1 MIIINGEF
9 ADQAEGKSLSSYL
22 SESGYKQEKVA
33 VERNGKI
40 VPKSEYDDTVLR
52 DNDEVEIVSF
62 VGGG

>member
-1 MIIINGEF
+1 MIKINGELL
-9 ADQAEGKSLSSYL
+9 DQAEGKSLSAYL
-22 SESGYKQEKVA
+22 SECGYKREMVA

-40 VPKSEYDDTVLR
+40 VPKSEYDDTVLW

>member
-1 MIIINGEF
+1 MIKINGEPM
-9 ADQAEGKSLSSYL
+9 DHAEGKSLSAYL
-22 SESGYKQEKVA
+22 SESGYKREMVA